1 MIYQSGLYLHDVAV
15 LKRYGDRKFKLTYF
29 KQGLRQKGFES
40 KIERRTGVNDEKL
53 DVNISRARSKVFEY
67 GYCNE
72 WDYFVTLTID
82 KRKYDRT
89 DLKQYY
95 KDFAKFLN
103 NYSRS
108 GNKVNYLFIP
118 ELHKDGH
125 SWHMHGFISGL
136 PPEELTQNKNG
147 YLEWKPYR
155 DRFGYMSI
163 DKIRSREGAARY
175 ITKYV
180 NKALQTS
187 VKDVGAH
194 LYYCSKGLKVAEEI
208 KRGTLTES
216 IPFNFENDYVKIA
229 WFNDFRLSNMIN

>member
-29 KQGLRQKGFES
+29 KQGLRQKGFET
-40 KIERRTGVNDEKL
+40 KIERHTGVNEEKL

-89 DLKQYY
+89 DLKRYY
-95 KDFAKFLN
+95 KDFSIFLN
-103 NYSRS
+103 NYRRT
-108 GNKVNYLFIP
+108 GTKVQYLLIP

-136 PPEELTQNKNG
+136 PPEELTKNSNS

-155 DRFGYMSI
+155 ERFGYMSI

-187 VKDVGAH
+187 VKEVGAH
-194 LYYCSKGLKVAEEI
+194 LYYCSKGLKKAEEI
-208 KRGTLTES
+208 KRGTLSHS
-216 IPFNFENDYVKIA
+216 IPFDFENDYVKIA
-229 WFNDFRLSNMIN
+229 WSNDFRLSNTIN